1 MKGLDSLIP
10 QKKHLDQTS
19 SKRES
24 VFLIDIGQI
33 KPNPYQPRRDFD
45 TKELKELADSI
56 RVYGILQPLVVTKVE
71 EDVPTG
77 RSVSYELIAGER
89 RLRAAKMAGLPS
101 VPVVVRTSTP
111 KEKLEASLIEN
122 LQRNDLGAVEEA
134 RAFKQLQ
141 EEFGIKQKQIALRVG
156 KSESYVANT
165 VRILA
170 LPPNMQKA
178 LGQGKINEGHTRPL
192 LALQNTPEQEKLF
205 KEIQERGLNVRQ
217 AEARG
222 RELGSR
228 KSRSLVQGKTS
239 VDPELLE
246 LLEAFKDAHNISEA
260 RVRTD
265 GRKARLAVHFS
276 SKNDLRNW
284 IKKLLA

>member
-1 MKGLDSLIP
+1 VKGLNSLIP
-10 QKKHLDQTS
+10 QKKRYDQNS
-19 SKRES
+19 FKKES

-45 TKELKELADSI
+45 VEGLKELADSI

-89 RLRAAKMAGLPS
+89 RLRAAKMANLPS

-134 RAFKQLQ
+134 RAFKQLYD
-141 EEFGIKQKQIALRVG
+141 EFGIKQKQIALRIG

-165 VRILA
+165 MRILA
-170 LPPNMQKA
+170 LPQNMQKA
-178 LGQGKINEGHTRPL
+178 LGQGKISEGHTRPL

-217 AEARG
+217 AETRG
-222 RELGSR
+222 RELGSGKPR
-228 KSRSLVQGKTS
+228 FAQGKTS
-239 VDPELLE
+239 VDSELLE